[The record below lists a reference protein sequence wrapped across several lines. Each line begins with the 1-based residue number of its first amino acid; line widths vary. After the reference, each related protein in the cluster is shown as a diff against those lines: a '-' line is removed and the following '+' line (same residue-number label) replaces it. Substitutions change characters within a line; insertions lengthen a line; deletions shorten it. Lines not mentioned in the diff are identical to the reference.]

1 MYKRQPWKEWT
12 KHDKKV
18 VLRKL
23 IQYAK
28 YGRCDHETPIPPEVS
43 WIKLAVKENDTRV
56 TPENLLTPKEFEA
69 IVKAAENTRDR
80 ALIYVLFEAALR
92 PGELLG
98 MNVGSVQFRDSY
110 CLITVTGKTG
120 LKRIPL
126 VVSYNPLLDWL
137 KEHPARDNPHAPLWC
152 STATNYKGE
161 RLSYRHFRLIIRRL
175 AKKAGINKSVWPY
188 LFRHSCL
195 TALAKVFTEARL
207 ELYAGW
213 VHGSKMARRYVHFS
227 ARDLEDA
234 VLELHGL
241 REGRKT
247 EDMLKVSGCPRCGE
261 RNTPDA
267 TRCSFCG
274 YILDKRLAIKV
285 EEEERRREEAIL
297 ERIERLERLV
307 YAMIGGQETSLQQA
321 SSKP

>member
-1 MYKRQPWKEWT
+1 LRQEIYDYKERLKRYRRIIRRLRNGGLALRFLGHLSSLGLSLARLSKYASHIPALLRLIDFDLAQATRDGIERVVAEINRGPWKEWT

-43 WIKLAVKENDTRV
+43 WIKVAVKENDTRV

-69 IVKAAENTRDR
+69 IVKAAENARDR

-126 VVSYNPLLDWL
+126 VVSYNPLLEWL
-137 KEHPARDNPHAPLWC
+137 KEHPARDNPNAPLWC

-234 VLELHGL
+234 VLEQPQHIQ
-241 REGRKT
+241 
-247 EDMLKVSGCPRCGE
+247 RC
-261 RNTPDA
+261 R
-267 TRCSFCG
+267 
-274 YILDKRLAIKV
+274 
-285 EEEERRREEAIL
+285 
-297 ERIERLERLV
+297 
-307 YAMIGGQETSLQQA
+307 
-321 SSKP
+321 